1 MAVQRLSSHGSGKQV
16 SFLDGLKSALHGKE
30 VKTHSFGRMI
40 ILCGL
45 LSVGWHLS
53 RRETHLKWLDLRTP
67 TADTHDN
74 WRKVLLRSFDK
85 WKDSFDLAMSDSV
98 SDAPGQRGIPNGP
111 INSASLLFHLAH
123 MSLHADIVDCQVYS
137 GARRLLGRK
146 VSSRDYTNATKRM
159 SAWAKQAST
168 RHAVLHAFKLLYRVL
183 VDPHP
188 KRRSSHTPD
197 SLTVHYSLRNE
208 PDPHRPWI
216 MFYAVLTIWAFV
228 QALGRQPSGYSM
240 RTHHS
245 THGTY
250 VRMAQYLANVAE
262 LHELS
267 EQDAMMLHEGLPEL
281 LDVMEGILREAATEL
296 LAEARE
302 RLKVC
307 KEMLVGQ
314 MR

>member
-1 MAVQRLSSHGSGKQV
+1 
-16 SFLDGLKSALHGKE
+16 
-30 VKTHSFGRMI
+30 
-40 ILCGL
+40 
-45 LSVGWHLS
+45 
-53 RRETHLKWLDLRTP
+53 
-67 TADTHDN
+67 
-74 WRKVLLRSFDK
+74 
-85 WKDSFDLAMSDSV
+85 
-98 SDAPGQRGIPNGP
+98 
-111 INSASLLFHLAH
+111 
-123 MSLHADIVDCQVYS
+123 
-137 GARRLLGRK
+137 
-146 VSSRDYTNATKRM
+146 
-159 SAWAKQAST
+159 
-168 RHAVLHAFKLLYRVL
+168 
-183 VDPHP
+183 
-188 KRRSSHTPD
+188 
-197 SLTVHYSLRNE
+197 
-208 PDPHRPWI
+208 